1 MIIHEYD
8 GVLAQI
14 VAAINDAGGPPK
26 VRRIELTA
34 EEMQEVWSSN
44 AFKTS
49 VSNYYGSSTAPTLE
63 GIIADHDGN
72 VISMYL
78 NGVLIC
84 VGPWVPTGPYA
95 ALTWAPL
102 TTQTD
107 AQTTFKNE
115 SGYLF
120 AGTGNPSTGMVVG
133 SNADIELALA
143 IRKAGDPTSYATGSD
158 YNIEL
163 AEDEAWTF
171 VVSVGAKNTDIYNPL
186 DMYNVRL
193 IVDTDPESSQ
203 NTQIVFTLGQGEIVE
218 RSGVKRTGFI
228 WYRGL
233 ERVITDSA
241 TSPTYKVV
249 DDENVQIGIATQMI
263 QQMRFDYISRY
274 TPATIEKSENGSFLG
289 TYTFTLEATP
299 KFGDNMADAV
309 NVQAVAN
316 VVKKS

>member
-1 MIIHEYD
+1 MEIVEYG

-14 VAAINDAGGPPK
+14 VEAVANAGSPPTIQ
-26 VRRIELTA
+26 RIVLTP
-34 EEMQEVWSSN
+34 EEMNEVWSSN

-49 VSNYYGSSTAPTLE
+49 ISNYYGDTSAMTLE
-63 GIIADHDGN
+63 GITADHDGN
-72 VISMYL
+72 IISMYL
-78 NGVLIC
+78 GGILIC

-107 AQTTFKNE
+107 SQTTFKNDNDR
-115 SGYLF
+115 LF
-120 AGTGNPSTGMVVG
+120 VGTGNPSTGMVVG

-143 IRKAGDPTSYATGSD
+143 IRKAGDPASYATGSD

-218 RSGVKRTGFI
+218 RSGAKRTGFI
-228 WYRGL
+228 WYRGT

-249 DDENVQIGIATQMI
+249 DDETVQVGVATQMI
-263 QQMRFDYISRY
+263 QQMRFDFISRY
-274 TPATIEKSENGSFLG
+274 TPATIAKSENGSFLG

-299 KFGDNMADAV
+299 KFGDKMADAV
-309 NVQAVAN
+309 SVQATAN